1 MEKKR
6 IRFAWRRARATLFE
20 ACAIFVAGFL
30 LFAAT
35 YFACHFVESGF
46 LIVAMIGFAFFGAI
60 FSLAWLLM
68 FIWRFFK
75 FFRKYPKYL
84 K

>member
-30 LFAAT
+30 LFGAT
-35 YFACHFVESGF
+35 YGACHFAESAF
-46 LIVAMIGFAFFGAI
+46 WVVAMIGFAFFGTI
-60 FSLAWLLM
+60 LSLAWVLM